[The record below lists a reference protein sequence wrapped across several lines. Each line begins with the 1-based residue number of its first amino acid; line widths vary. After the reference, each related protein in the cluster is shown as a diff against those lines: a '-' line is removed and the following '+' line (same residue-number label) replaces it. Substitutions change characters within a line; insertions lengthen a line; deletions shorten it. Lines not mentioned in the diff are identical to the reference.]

1 MKPGEVQF
9 FVWSR
14 PDMYSFVAHRFL
26 TSADLRPLL
35 CTVQK
40 VLDDAS
46 VVESKTEVSSPF
58 ASLSVETVEPRNP
71 FRWLLWPTPTASGA
85 PFGDDDAYVHD

>member
-1 MKPGEVQF
+1 MH
-9 FVWSR
+9 
-14 PDMYSFVAHRFL
+14 SFVAHRFL
-26 TSADLRPLL
+26 TSVDLRPLL

-46 VVESKTEVSSPF
+46 VVGSKTEVSRPF